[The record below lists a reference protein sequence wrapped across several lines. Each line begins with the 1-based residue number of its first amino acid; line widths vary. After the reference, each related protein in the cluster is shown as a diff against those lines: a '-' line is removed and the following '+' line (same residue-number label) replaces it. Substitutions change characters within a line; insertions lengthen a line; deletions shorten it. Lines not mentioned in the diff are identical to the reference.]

1 MPILSIDTRATYNNE
16 TKEIYLAADH
26 NSIMTLSQLQSLVR
40 QATVEHS
47 LAPSKPFNYHLY
59 ENLYQFSRKE
69 AINFLMVGVGDIF
82 FEAPRELVLSLVGK
96 YFLGDLVNRSKNA
109 H

>member
-1 MPILSIDTRATYNNE
+1 
-16 TKEIYLAADH
+16 
-26 NSIMTLSQLQSLVR
+26 
-40 QATVEHS
+40 
-47 LAPSKPFNYHLY
+47 
-59 ENLYQFSRKE
+59 
-69 AINFLMVGVGDIF
+69 VGDIF